1 MIAPEHRQD
10 SPCPICCTRSATTF
24 AIFTMNRPERLNALG
39 GAMQEDLKRAVA
51 DFEADP
57 EMRAG
62 IVTGAGRAFCAGA
75 DLKESNDQFS
85 AGQTKPTVR
94 FSESAPYSLAQKP
107 YIAAVNGL
115 AVGGGLE
122 RALDCDIRICSTN
135 AWFALFEPKRGRM
148 AGYAIHHLPRM
159 INLAAASYM
168 LLTGDRVEPER
179 AKEWGIVAEVV
190 EPEQLLPRAIEIAE
204 MIAANAPL
212 AVKGTKA
219 AYRAWRHDNM
229 DYSYRLSEWVYRP
242 ISTARRTSARALAR
256 SRRSARP
263 SGRAANRSSAAV
275 LRLRSLP
282 RHLARL
288 EVRDLVRREPG
299 QVAEHGGCV
308 LAEPRSAAP

>member
-1 MIAPEHRQD
+1 MPDLLYEKRDH
-10 SPCPICCTRSATTF
+10 F

-57 EMRAG
+57 HMRAG

-75 DLKESNDQFS
+75 DLKESNELFS

-122 RALDCDIRICSTN
+122 RALDCDIRICSTE

-190 EPEQLLPRAIEIAE
+190 EPERLLPRAIEIAE
-204 MIAANAPL
+204 TIAANAPL
-212 AVKGTKA
+212 AIKGTKA

-229 DYSYRLSEWVYRP
+229 DYSYRLSEWVYRAN
-242 ISTARRTSARALAR
+242 IDSSEDIREGARAFAEK
-256 SRRSARP
+256 RP
-263 SGRAANRSSAAV
+263 PVWTGR
-275 LRLRSLP
+275 
-282 RHLARL
+282 
-288 EVRDLVRREPG
+288 
-299 QVAEHGGCV
+299 
-308 LAEPRSAAP
+308 